1 MYCLISEIS
10 ITPTIAGNPRARPP
24 LEARETRQTTGT
36 AFQINNAKLHVPVV
50 TLSINDN
57 IKFPDNIKQE
67 FKITISRNKYRFEIT
82 TQPKNNFDYLI
93 DRTFRNINRSFVLS
107 FKNGDDDPARDSFD
121 ECYMP
126 LVEIKDINALID
138 SKPFFDQAV
147 KTNKKHMK
155 NLLKC
160 QEMLTIQH
168 EIYLII
174 CIIRNI
180 ITLLALIYQDK
191 QIRVFLN
198 KLILQ
203 EN

>member
-1 MYCLISEIS
+1 
-10 ITPTIAGNPRARPP
+10 
-24 LEARETRQTTGT
+24 
-36 AFQINNAKLHVPVV
+36 
-50 TLSINDN
+50 
-57 IKFPDNIKQE
+57 
-67 FKITISRNKYRFEIT
+67 
-82 TQPKNNFDYLI
+82 
-93 DRTFRNINRSFVLS
+93 
-107 FKNGDDDPARDSFD
+107 
-121 ECYMP
+121 MP

-138 SKPFFDQAV
+138 SKPFFDQPV

-160 QEMLTIQH
+160 QEMLTIQN
-168 EIYLII
+168 EIYSII

-191 QIRVFLN
+191 QIQIFLN